1 MCNLYLRELAELD
14 DETLTLGIISRILA
28 HPSDRYYILL
38 LDIMPGAI
46 SDFSTRRVYE
56 ALLALP
62 LSHTTPI
69 FDATD
74 CLNISI
80 ADTDALDVVRKARE
94 CGHPYGLVDF
104 VQCLLE
110 FRSRSILR
118 QLDELAEEAN
128 QAWLEAT
135 ELDQQADADDMPW

>member
-1 MCNLYLRELAELD
+1 MGNLYLRDLSELD
-14 DETLTLGIISRILA
+14 EETLVLGIISRILA
-28 HPSDRYYILL
+28 HPSDRYFLLL
-38 LDIMPGAI
+38 LDIEPSAFR
-46 SDFSTRRVYE
+46 DFSTRRVYE

-62 LSHTTPI
+62 YSHTTPV
-69 FDATD
+69 FDITE

-80 ADTDALDVVRKARE
+80 TDTDALDVVRRARE

-110 FRSRSILR
+110 FRSRSLLL

-135 ELDQQADADDMPW
+135 EQDQQADADDMPW